1 MNYRKVILK
10 DREKWWME
18 SEKKEPQ
25 SRSSRVAVAKTNYMN
40 VIIPLL
46 YIVYTHIPNRS
57 RSFVKM
63 ERG

>member
-46 YIVYTHIPNRS
+46 
-57 RSFVKM
+57 
-63 ERG
+63 